1 MRSLLPPRALAVVVG
16 QAGAV
21 LGLGVTGFA
30 LGAWALSRTHE
41 SASYTM
47 LVSVSALPGVLVAPV
62 AGVVAERF
70 SPSRVLILANLC
82 ALVSTLAL
90 LGLVLA
96 DVPPGLHLP
105 ALLVLSGLGFG
116 LQWPAWGKAMTA
128 LVSPAQLSTAAALLQ
143 LGTVAQYVLAPA
155 VAGALVGLLGTAG
168 LLGLDAAL
176 LVLAIVTALLAP
188 TTTTSMAT
196 HAATTNGAL
205 GLVDGV
211 LEAWAF
217 LRARPALLTLQLF
230 FFCSY
235 FFGGVSVALSTPL
248 LLSMTDA
255 RTAGVCLSVSGAG
268 MLIGVVVAIALSLRR
283 ARATVVLVL
292 EGLCGLALLG
302 MGLSSGLF
310 GVTAWSMA
318 FLAGTAVS
326 NAASQALWQEAV
338 PLPLQVRV
346 FAVRRMIAWGALP
359 VGYLVAGHAADVVGR
374 VLQDRTAGV
383 AAIFVVAGIGKALV
397 SLAFSRSRLRS
408 LDDG

>member
-1 MRSLLPPRALAVVVG
+1 
-16 QAGAV
+16 
-21 LGLGVTGFA
+21 
-30 LGAWALSRTHE
+30 
-41 SASYTM
+41 
-47 LVSVSALPGVLVAPV
+47 VLV
-62 AGVVAERF
+62 
-70 SPSRVLILANLC
+70 LANLC

-155 VAGALVGLLGTAG
+155 VAGALVGVFGTAG

-176 LVLAIVTALLAP
+176 LVVAIVTALLAP
-188 TTTTSMAT
+188 T
-196 HAATTNGAL
+196 AATTSTTAGSAI
-205 GLVDGV
+205 VDGV
-211 LEAWAF
+211 REAWAF
-217 LRARPALLTLQLF
+217 LRVRPALLTLQGF
-230 FFCSY
+230 SFCSY
-235 FFGGVSVALSTPL
+235 FFGGVSVSLSTPL
-248 LLSMTDA
+248 LLSMTDP
-255 RTAGVCLSVSGAG
+255 RTAGICLSVSGAG
-268 MLIGVVVAIALSLRR
+268 MLVGVAVAIGLSLRR

-302 MGLSSGLF
+302 MGLSSGLI

-346 FAVRRMIAWGALP
+346 FALRRMLAWGALP
-359 VGYLVAGHAADVVGR
+359 VGYLVAGHAADLVGR
-374 VLQDRTAGV
+374 LLHDRTAGV
-383 AAIFVVAGIGKALV
+383 AAIFVIAGGGKALV
-397 SLAFSRSRLRS
+397 SLAFSRSRVRQ
-408 LDDG
+408 LDA